1 MSSLM
6 INMKPIHTLGMI
18 LIAILTILDIV
29 TRGLPITWAN
39 ITPLNAMFIVA
50 IILYVLDVATKGKY
64 ITGKYRSR
72 PLALIALA
80 IGLLMGIIYVL
91 VFSNF

>member
-1 MSSLM
+1 MGSYVNAKL
-6 INMKPIHTLGMI
+6 IPALGMI

-29 TRGLPITWAN
+29 TRGFPITLAN

-80 IGLLMGIIYVL
+80 VGLLLGIISVL
-91 VFSNF
+91 VGS

>member
-1 MSSLM
+1 M
-6 INMKPIHTLGMI
+6 INMNPIHALGMI

-29 TRGLPITWAN
+29 TRGFPITLAN
-39 ITPLNAMFIVA
+39 ITSLNAMFIVA

-72 PLALIALA
+72 PLALIALVVS
-80 IGLLMGIIYVL
+80 LLLGIISVL
-91 VFSNF
+91 VFS

>member
-1 MSSLM
+1 MT
-6 INMKPIHTLGMI
+6 NPIYVLGMI

-29 TRGLPITWAN
+29 TRGIPITRAN
-39 ITPLNAMFIVA
+39 ITPLNAMSIVA

-72 PLALIALA
+72 PLALIVLA
-80 IGLLMGIIYVL
+80 VGLLLGIIYVL
-91 VFSNF
+91 AGS